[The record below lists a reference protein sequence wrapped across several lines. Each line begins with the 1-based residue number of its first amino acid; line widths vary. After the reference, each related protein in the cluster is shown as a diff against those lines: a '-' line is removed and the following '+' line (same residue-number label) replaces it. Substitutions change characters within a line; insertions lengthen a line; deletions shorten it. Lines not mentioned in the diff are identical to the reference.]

1 LGGPGERQIESDRR
15 ALANKIDR
23 LTSKLEQVRRTRSLQ
38 RSKRKKS
45 DMPVV
50 ALVGY
55 TNAGKSTLFNHVT
68 GARIL
73 AKDMLFAT
81 LDPTMRSVTLPSGQD
96 VILSDTVGF
105 ISNLPTQLIAA
116 FRATLEEVIDAE
128 IIVHVRDISH
138 RDSLAQRDDVIDVLG
153 SLGIDYEEERPVIE
167 VFNKADLLSHEEI
180 NDQNAVAK
188 TSRERELVCLNEP
201 LIVTTSATTG
211 DGVDEFLELI
221 DVLVTANRTIL
232 EVSLKPQDGAA
243 RAWLHERGD
252 VLSDK
257 YSEHGSKMIV
267 RLNDEA
273 QGQFMRAFPYIA
285 IERDD
290 AIMQTKKA

>member
-1 LGGPGERQIESDRR
+1 
-15 ALANKIDR
+15 
-23 LTSKLEQVRRTRSLQ
+23 
-38 RSKRKKS
+38 
-45 DMPVV
+45 
-50 ALVGY
+50 
-55 TNAGKSTLFNHVT
+55 
-68 GARIL
+68 
-73 AKDMLFAT
+73 
-81 LDPTMRSVTLPSGQD
+81 
-96 VILSDTVGF
+96 
-105 ISNLPTQLIAA
+105 
-116 FRATLEEVIDAE
+116 LEEVIDAE

-232 EVSLKPQDGAA
+232 EISLKPQDGAA